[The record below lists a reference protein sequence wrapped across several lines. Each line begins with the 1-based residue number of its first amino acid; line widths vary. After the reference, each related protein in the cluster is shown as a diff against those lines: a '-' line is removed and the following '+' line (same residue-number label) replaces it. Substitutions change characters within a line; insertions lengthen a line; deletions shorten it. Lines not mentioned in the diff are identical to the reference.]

1 VKVNTDNLKGK
12 CAFVSGA
19 TGGIGK
25 AIAVTLAKEGC
36 DLFLTSTTDSS
47 LQLIVDICKEHDVRV
62 KACSGDLSNEKDI
75 YNIINCAKENFKGI
89 DILINSAGVFPNE
102 NLFAIDDKSYSKVM
116 DINFRSAFIFT
127 REFSKYMSKEEWGRI
142 VNIGSS
148 SAYSGFGGTSLYCAT
163 KHALLGFSRAIHDEL
178 KRFNVRSY
186 YISPSSTQSKMGM
199 ATKGQDYETFLHPS
213 DIAKY
218 VVFSI
223 SFDSNIMSEEI
234 FLKRMII
241 R

>member
-1 VKVNTDNLKGK
+1 MNVNTEILKGK
-12 CAFVSGA
+12 CAFISGA
-19 TGGIGK
+19 TGGIGGE
-25 AIAVTLAKEGC
+25 IAVALAKEGC
-36 DLFLTSTTDSS
+36 NLFLTSTTDLS
-47 LQLIVDICKEHDVRV
+47 LQAIVGKCKEYGVRV
-62 KACSGDLSNEKDI
+62 ESCSGDLSNEKDI
-75 YNIINCAKENFKGI
+75 YNIINFAKENYKGI
-89 DILINSAGVFPNE
+89 DILVNSAGVFPNE

-127 REFSKYMSKEEWGRI
+127 REFSKYMTKNKWGRI

-178 KRFNVRSY
+178 KQFNVRSY
-186 YISPSSTQSKMGM
+186 YISPSSTQSKMGR

-223 SFDSNIMSEEI
+223 SFNSNLISEEI

>member
-1 VKVNTDNLKGK
+1 MKINTDNLKEK

-47 LQLIVDICKEHDVRV
+47 LQLIVDTCKEYGVRV
-62 KACSGDLSNEKDI
+62 EACSGDLSNEKDI
-75 YNIINCAKENFKGI
+75 YNIIKCAKENFKGI
-89 DILINSAGVFPNE
+89 DILVNSAGVFPNE

-127 REFSKYMSKEEWGRI
+127 REFSNYMSKEGWGRI

-148 SAYSGFGGTSLYCAT
+148 SSYNGFKNSVAYCSS
-163 KHALLGFSRAIHDEL
+163 KHGLLGFSRALFSEL
-178 KRFNVRSY
+178 KDSNIRVYS
-186 YISPSSTQSKMGM
+186 ISPGSTQTKMG
-199 ATKGQDYETFLHPS
+199 KLSKDQKFETFLEPKEVA
-213 DIAKY
+213 DY
-218 VVFSI
+218 VAFVI
-223 SFDSNIMSEEI
+223 SFDKQLISEEI
-234 FLKRMII
+234 RLNRMQIK
-241 R
+241 

>member
-1 VKVNTDNLKGK
+1 MKVNTDNLKGK

-25 AIAVTLAKEGC
+25 AIAVTLAKVGC

-47 LQLIVDICKEHDVRV
+47 LQLIVDTCKEYDVRV
-62 KACSGDLSNEKDI
+62 EACSGDLSNEKDI
-75 YNIINCAKENFKGI
+75 YNIIKRAKENFKGI
-89 DILINSAGVFPNE
+89 DILVNSAGIFPNE
-102 NLFAIDDKSYSKVM
+102 SLSAIDDKSYSKVM

-127 REFSKYMSKEEWGRI
+127 REFSKYMSKKEWGRI

-148 SAYSGFGGTSLYCAT
+148 SAYTGFGGTSLYCAT

-186 YISPSSTQSKMGM
+186 YISPSSTQSKMGV
-199 ATKGQDYETFLHPS
+199 ATKGQDYSTFLDPD

-218 VVFSI
+218 VVFTI
-223 SFDSNIMSEEI
+223 SFNGNAVSEEI
-234 FLKRMII
+234 FLKRMIT